1 MERLEV
7 VLKYFT
13 SKGRSHSINNS
24 LHNCPLKTQTG
35 SFKTV
40 RSYTNLKR
48 REI

>member
-7 VLKYFT
+7 VFKYFT
-13 SKGRSHSINNS
+13 SKGRSHSINS